1 MLLYLKF
8 NKSFFK
14 ILIKIPVG
22 VTIRKNIIPIING
35 EITLPKTMPN
45 LYQILFKGVNIG
57 EFKTP
62 KIKKKIATTID
73 QILISLSFHDEF
85 LYHDN
90 FFFDT

>member
-1 MLLYLKF
+1 MLLYFKF

-22 VTIRKNIIPIING
+22 VTIKKNITPIING
-35 EITLPKTMPN
+35 EITLPKIMPN

-62 KIKKKIATTID
+62 KIKKKIATNID
-73 QILISLSFHDEF
+73 QILIYLSLIKG
-85 LYHDN
+85 
-90 FFFDT
+90 